1 MVNTPHPEDKSQK
14 EKEPLTEHPSAPPD
28 FHHGTLPISEVQM
41 SWYRLNPKVYNS
53 ALFFDKT
60 GNGRFDGKEQGYGI
74 LYLGENI
81 QTTFIECF
89 GRQHGAKGVAE
100 TDLRQRILFEIKST
114 QKLKLVDLWGSG
126 LVKIGADARITSGS
140 YLIARQWAK
149 AIFEHPLKVDGIR
162 YYSRHDNTC
171 LCSGLFDRSQKYLR
185 ESNLG
190 NLIDNHGQELAD
202 ILNHYD
208 YGLF

>member
-1 MVNTPHPEDKSQK
+1 MVSTK
-14 EKEPLTEHPSAPPD
+14 
-28 FHHGTLPISEVQM
+28 
-41 SWYRLNPKVYNS
+41 PKVYNS

-60 GNGRFDGKEQGYGI
+60 GNGRFDGKEQSYGI

-100 TDLRQRILFEIKST
+100 ADLRQRILWEIKST

-149 AIFEHPLKVDGIR
+149 AIFEESVPQATIACYEG
-162 YYSRHDNTC
+162 
-171 LCSGLFDRSQKYLR
+171 QKHQY
-185 ESNLG
+185 N
-190 NLIDNHGQELAD
+190 
-202 ILNHYD
+202 
-208 YGLF
+208 